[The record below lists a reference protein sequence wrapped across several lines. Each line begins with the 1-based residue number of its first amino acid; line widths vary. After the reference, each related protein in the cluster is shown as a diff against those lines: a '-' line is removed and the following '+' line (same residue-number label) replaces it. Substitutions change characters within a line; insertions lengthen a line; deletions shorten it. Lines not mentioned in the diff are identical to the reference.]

1 MFCLVLPKS
10 APIAN
15 SLFKQANLG
24 MLHGE
29 VGCSITVW
37 SFKQGSFRRY
47 ATSRSLF
54 SASL

>member
-15 SLFKQANLG
+15 SLFKQTNLG

-29 VGCSITVW
+29 VGCWITVW
-37 SFKQGSFRRY
+37 SFKQGSFGRY